1 MLNQK
6 EENTA
11 NAEGWYTCIKAYKM
25 LTWRGK
31 KKKKQNQTHH
41 VKPKQSSHISIVK
54 FQCLC
59 KIFSW

>member
-6 EENTA
+6 EEHTA
-11 NAEGWYTCIKAYKM
+11 NTKGWYISIIAYKT
-25 LTWRGK
+25 LTWGK
-31 KKKKQNQTHH
+31 KQTHH
-41 VKPKQSSHISIVK
+41 VKPKQSSHISVVK